1 MHTLDTNLKYDS
13 MVTIFHISVLKVQ
26 PRLSQKNN
34 VFGYKPQTY
43 CSVQVS
49 KQGVNLSM
57 I

>member
-43 CSVQVS
+43 CLVQVS
-49 KQGVNLSM
+49 YRE
-57 I
+57 